1 MSGSLDKLDE
11 KKAQLKHQLDT
22 ARENGDEKEIKT
34 ISGFLKK
41 NSRKIDNTIKYSKIA
56 RENPREDHKGK
67 KKRRADEAIDQEVE
81 EEKALDNL
89 KQEIYD
95 ELVAKKDS
103 AEPNGEIN

>member
-1 MSGSLDKLDE
+1 MQTISEFSNKSTRKREEAIKFSRIARANL
-11 KKAQLKHQLDT
+11 
-22 ARENGDEKEIKT
+22 REN
-34 ISGFLKK
+34 
-41 NSRKIDNTIKYSKIA
+41 
-56 RENPREDHKGK
+56 HKGK

-89 KQEIYD
+89 KLEIYD

>member
-1 MSGSLDKLDE
+1 MSGSLDKLDK

-22 ARENGDEKEIKT
+22 AREKGDEKAMQT
-34 ISGFLKK
+34 ISGFLNK
-41 NSRKIDNTIKYSKIA
+41 NSHTIKYSKIA

-89 KQEIYD
+89 KLEIYD

>member
-1 MSGSLDKLDE
+1 MDKLDE

-34 ISGFLKK
+34 ISGFLNK
-41 NSRKIDNTIKYSKIA
+41 NSHTIKYSKIA

-89 KQEIYD
+89 KLEIYD

>member
-34 ISGFLKK
+34 ISGFLNK
-41 NSRKIDNTIKYSKIA
+41 NSHTIKYSKIA

-67 KKRRADEAIDQEVE
+67 KKE
-81 EEKALDNL
+81 EPTKPLIR
-89 KQEIYD
+89 KWRKRKHWTI
-95 ELVAKKDS
+95 
-103 AEPNGEIN
+103 

>member
-1 MSGSLDKLDE
+1 MSGSLDKLDK

-22 ARENGDEKEIKT
+22 ARQNGDEKKIKT
-34 ISGFLKK
+34 ISALLNK
-41 NSRKIDNTIKYSKIA
+41 NSSKRDNTIKYSKIA

-89 KQEIYD
+89 KLEIYD
-95 ELVAKKDS
+95 ELVAKIDS
-103 AEPNGEIN
+103 AEPNEEIN

>member
-22 ARENGDEKEIKT
+22 AREKGDEKAMQT
-34 ISGFLKK
+34 ISGFLNK
-41 NSRKIDNTIKYSKIA
+41 NSHTIKYSKIA

-67 KKRRADEAIDQEVE
+67 KKRRADEPIDQEVE

-89 KQEIYD
+89 KLEIYD

>member
-1 MSGSLDKLDE
+1 MSRSLEKLDT
-11 KKAQLKHQLDT
+11 KITQLKSQMDA
-22 ARENGDEKEIKT
+22 AREKGDEKAMQT
-34 ISGFLKK
+34 ISGFLNK
-41 NSRKIDNTIKYSKIA
+41 STRKREEAIKYSKIA
-56 RENPREDHKGK
+56 RENPQEDHKGK

-89 KQEIYD
+89 KLEIYD

>member
-1 MSGSLDKLDE
+1 MSRSLEKLDS
-11 KKAQLKHQLDT
+11 KITQLNSQMDA
-22 ARENGDEKEIKT
+22 AREKGDEKAMQT
-34 ISGFLKK
+34 ISGFLNK
-41 NSRKIDNTIKYSKIA
+41 NSHTIKYSKIA

-89 KQEIYD
+89 KLEIYD